1 VVFGFRSDAGDRLE
15 RIEESI
21 QQMFRDDAHSVDL
34 AMSALLGDVDPHT
47 VGAELRATDHRVNEA
62 ERNIRRDLVVHASV
76 HGGIDTPAILIYM
89 SIVKDIERIGDYAK
103 NLFDLARDG
112 SNLSTTSR
120 AQRHREMHGEMTRM
134 LGEVADAFGERDSE
148 RSRAILVHGDELLDD
163 FDKSVSALVR
173 SDSTGDQSVAQA
185 LAYRYY
191 KRIVAHMLN
200 VLSAVV
206 MPVDRLDYF
215 DEDPE
220 DRR

>member
-1 VVFGFRSDAGDRLE
+1 MVFGFRSDAGERLD

-21 QQMFRDDAHSVDL
+21 QQMLRDDAHSIEL
-34 AMSALLGDVDPHT
+34 AMSALLGKADPHT
-47 VGAELRATDHRVNEA
+47 VGPELRATDHKVNEA

-76 HGGIDTPAILIYM
+76 HGSIDTPAILVYM

-103 NLFDLARDG
+103 NLFDLAADG
-112 SNLSTTSR
+112 SDLSTTSR
-120 AQRHREMHGEMTRM
+120 GPRHTEMHAEMLRM
-134 LGEVADAFGERDSE
+134 IEQVGVAFHERDPE
-148 RSRAILVHGDELLDD
+148 RSRTLLTSGDELLDD
-163 FDKSVSALVR
+163 FDDAVSALVR

-191 KRIVAHMLN
+191 KRIVAHLLN

-220 DRR
+220 DR

>member
-15 RIEESI
+15 RIEEAI

-62 ERNIRRDLVVHASV
+62 ERGIRRDLVVHASV

-112 SNLSTTSR
+112 ANLSTTSR
-120 AQRHREMHGEMTRM
+120 AARHREMHGEMTRI
-134 LGEVADAFGERDSE
+134 LAEVAAAFGDRDTE
-148 RSRAILVHGDELLDD
+148 RSRTVLTYGDELLDD
-163 FDKSVSALVR
+163 FDNAVSALVR

-191 KRIVAHMLN
+191 KRIVAHLLN

-206 MPVDRLDYF
+206 MPLDRLDYF

-220 DRR
+220 DR